1 MIFIGNLELSKL
13 DDIWPICEITVNGK
27 LLHYSQIGADR
38 RLTLQALVINA
49 SNMLVKNGVLGH
61 IVLNVAD
68 LKKSERFYQSVL
80 GLKISARNRQT
91 KMTFLSYGREHHDI
105 ALQALPI
112 DAKHVS
118 GKGMAKLHH
127 FCIYVD
133 RNKIIEDLHPIL
145 KRRKIPIV
153 SGPETLAVA
162 GNRSIS
168 FLDPDGNRVE
178 IACNA
183 NKFKFDNRK
192 KLGIRRLAAK
202 SAKGAK

>member
-1 MIFIGNLELSKL
+1 
-13 DDIWPICEITVNGK
+13 
-27 LLHYSQIGADR
+27 
-38 RLTLQALVINA
+38 
-49 SNMLVKNGVLGH
+49 MLVKNGILGH

-80 GLKISARNRQT
+80 GLKISARNRRT
-91 KMTFLSYGREHHDI
+91 KMTFLSYGQEHHDI
-105 ALQALPI
+105 ALQALPKG
-112 DAKHVS
+112 AKHVT
-118 GKGMAKLHH
+118 GNGIAKLHH

-133 RNKIIEDLHPIL
+133 RNEIIDQVYPML

-153 SGPETLAVA
+153 SGPETLVVA

-183 NKFKFDNRK
+183 YKFKHDNR
-192 KLGIRRLAAK
+192 GRPNSSAA
-202 SAKGAK
+202 SGASS

>member
-1 MIFIGNLELSKL
+1 M
-13 DDIWPICEITVNGK
+13 P
-27 LLHYSQIGADR
+27 
-38 RLTLQALVINA
+38 
-49 SNMLVKNGVLGH
+49 VKNGVLGH
-61 IVLNVAD
+61 IVLNVTD
-68 LKKSERFYQSVL
+68 LKKSERFYRSIL
-80 GLKISARNRQT
+80 GLKVSARNLQT

-105 ALQALPI
+105 ALQALPRGV
-112 DAKHVS
+112 KHVS
-118 GKGMAKLHH
+118 AKGAPKLHH

-133 RNKIIEDLHPIL
+133 KNEIIDQIFPVL

-153 SGPETLAVA
+153 SGPETLVVA

-192 KLGIRRLAAK
+192 R
-202 SAKGAK
+202 

>member
-1 MIFIGNLELSKL
+1 
-13 DDIWPICEITVNGK
+13 
-27 LLHYSQIGADR
+27 
-38 RLTLQALVINA
+38 
-49 SNMLVKNGVLGH
+49 MLVQNGVLGH

-105 ALQALPI
+105 ALQALPKG
-112 DAKHVS
+112 AKHVR
-118 GKGMAKLHH
+118 GRGMAKLHH

-133 RNKIIEDLHPIL
+133 RNEVIDELYPVL
-145 KRRKIPIV
+145 KRRKVPVV
-153 SGPETLAVA
+153 SGPETLVVA

-183 NKFKFDNRK
+183 NKFKHDVRLNDNR
-192 KLGIRRLAAK
+192 
-202 SAKGAK
+202 